1 MPEHETENLKID
13 KYQSPRQLL
22 GVLESCDVFV
32 TSMLHLGLTGLTKG
46 TPFISYR
53 GPGKAK
59 SFLRSIGGD
68 WAIVDDNII
77 HYGFTDNPYAFM
89 RIADIYMSASLAEGF
104 SIAVLEAMDNGLT
117 LFLSD
122 IPSHLEVFEENSDAG
137 PYLGETFTSGD
148 EKSFLASWDRLRGNY
163 ARIDKQRIIS
173 FKESEMSVN
182 GMIMGYKELYQKKK

>member
-1 MPEHETENLKID
+1 MAKYLHGCKLLISEHGIYTREREEELLKASWVAGIYKNIWIEQFKKYHRKNEFLLVLGRGED
-13 KYQSPRQLL
+13 K
-22 GVLESCDVFV
+22 EKCD
-32 TSMLHLGLTGLTKG
+32 
-46 TPFISYR
+46 
-53 GPGKAK
+53 
-59 SFLRSIGGD
+59 
-68 WAIVDDNII
+68 AILDDNII

-89 RIADIYMSASLAEGF
+89 KIADIYMSASLAEGF

-122 IPSHLEVFEENSDAG
+122 IPSHLEVFEANSDAG